1 MQKNL
6 ASIMHAVE
14 QCLPLLSICVAAPDR
29 RDAAMCDLQ
38 DRIVSLQGDSAEAAL
53 QLGRLKAVAHKLQQH
68 TADSMHL
75 HHIEIRDMQQQMEDI
90 RNKSNELDETEVG
103 KVLKGCAA
111 MHQAFGAEVA
121 DRLQESSGQVLKMM
135 VALEDIQEA
144 QETSLDKQTILIENE
159 DMMMACMARLETYME
174 QFISRSD
181 IRSDRIR
188 KVRGVPTCSDTPLIS
203 TNIGTVLEVVATPF
217 AFIRIG
223 YVCLCH
229 CTRIFR
235 C

>member
-14 QCLPLLSICVAAPDR
+14 QYLPLLSISVAAPDR

-53 QLGRLKAVAHKLQQH
+53 QLGRLKAVADKLQQH

-103 KVLKGCAA
+103 KVLEGCAA
-111 MHQAFGAEVA
+111 MHQAFGVEVA
-121 DRLQESSGQVLKMM
+121 DRLQESSRQVLNMM
-135 VALEDIQEA
+135 VASEGMQQAQEA
-144 QETSLDKQTILIENE
+144 APTARKHGTMNQK
-159 DMMMACMARLETYME
+159 DMMMEHTE
-174 QFISRSD
+174 QFIGRRDMSCD
-181 IRSDRIR
+181 LHQE
-188 KVRGVPTCSDTPLIS
+188 VRGVPTVSHS
-203 TNIGTVLEVVATPF
+203 
-217 AFIRIG
+217 RS
-223 YVCLCH
+223 
-229 CTRIFR
+229 CTTSS
-235 C
+235 CCNGCG